1 MDCIFLNRPNSEL
14 HFCHAQPIR
23 QGEDIQFYKP
33 TETELKDSCENE
45 NNFSDCPR
53 YEAIRDFIKIKH

>member
-1 MDCIFLNRPNSEL
+1 MDCIFLNRPNLEL
-14 HFCHAQPIR
+14 QFCHAQLIR

-33 TETELKDSCENE
+33 TSAELKNFCENE
-45 NNFSDCPR
+45 NNFGDYPR